1 MDRALLP
8 EPLTIELTMMLVI
21 FLTSINYL
29 FIWFQ
34 NRGPAGL
41 LWMLAAS
48 LLSSLAFA
56 LRLALHGHPGTVIAG
71 ACMLVALSCVWTGFR
86 TTAGRRPWLPALIVP
101 AAVWLVICCIPG
113 FFHPPA
119 TRFAVAYLLAALL
132 LALTLRELWPT
143 QAERRIAR
151 WLVTGFLGLQILLC
165 LAWGMAQAVS
175 LLHALPFGAK
185 AVDLPMAAFTLL
197 SFSLIMSFAFVALIK
212 EQSDWDLWQET
223 RQDALTGLGNRRH
236 LDDTLEA
243 AVRASRRT
251 GAPLALLMIDVDQ
264 FKTFNDHY
272 GHPAGDA
279 CLRAIAGA
287 LRGGLLRR
295 EDAVSR
301 YGGEEFTVILA
312 NTREAEA
319 VAVAERLRLAVRA
332 LKLPHAGRAEAIVT
346 ISLGVAVMG
355 ESAASTILDA
365 ATLIHAAD
373 HALYRAKEAG
383 RDRVASFEGTVA
395 APPPTIVPAPS
406 LRLDPA

>member
-8 EPLTIELTMMLVI
+8 EPLTIEVTMMLVI

-34 NRGPAGL
+34 NRGPVGL

-56 LRLALHGHPGTVIAG
+56 LRLALPGHPGTVVPA
-71 ACMLVALSCVWTGFR
+71 ACMLFALSCIWTGFR
-86 TTAGRRPWLPALIVP
+86 TIAGRPPWLPALIVP
-101 AAVWLVICCIPG
+101 AALWLLICRIPG

-143 QAERRIAR
+143 KAERRVAR
-151 WLVTGFLGLQILLC
+151 WLVTVFLGLQILLC
-165 LAWGMAQAVS
+165 LAWGIAQAIS
-175 LLHALPFGAK
+175 LLHALPLGSK

-212 EQSDWDLWQET
+212 EQSDWDLWQAT

-236 LDDTLEA
+236 LDDTLEN
-243 AVRASRRT
+243 AVRMSRRT

-264 FKTFNDHY
+264 FKTYNDHY

-287 LRGGLLRR
+287 LRGGLVRR

-319 VAVAERLRLAVRA
+319 VSVADRLRLAVRA
-332 LKLPHAGRAEAIVT
+332 LNLPHAGRTEGIVT
-346 ISLGVAVMG
+346 ISLGVAVMLGG
-355 ESAASTILDA
+355 EASVAIADA
-365 ATLIHAAD
+365 TNLVEAAD

-383 RDRVASFEGTVA
+383 RDRVESFGEPVL
-395 APPPTIVPAPS
+395 APPPAIAPGAFS
-406 LRLDPA
+406 AA